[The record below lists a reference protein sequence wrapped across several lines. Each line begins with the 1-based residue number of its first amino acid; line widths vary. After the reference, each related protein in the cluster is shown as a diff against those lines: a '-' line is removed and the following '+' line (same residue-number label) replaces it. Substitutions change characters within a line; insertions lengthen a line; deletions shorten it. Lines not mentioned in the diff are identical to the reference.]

1 MTHKSIIIG
10 SAPTSPGV
18 YLMKNAKG
26 RVLYVGKA
34 KNLKKRVTSYFT
46 GSSSSDRYQI
56 QHLLNDVSNIE
67 YIVTQNERDA
77 LILENS
83 LIKKYK
89 PKFNV
94 QFKDDKTYYSLKLDI
109 NEKYPRLFFTR
120 RVVDDGALYFGP
132 FTSSSSLKKTKK
144 FFHKLFP
151 LRDCTNSKFKR
162 HSNRP
167 CINYNMKLCAGPCAK
182 KVSDN
187 DYLSLAMQAKLYLR
201 GKFKEILKLIENSM
215 KNAAADLRFEEAAIY
230 RNQLSFLKMHIDQK
244 GLIDS
249 KTKDIDVIGIYREG
263 YSTSIV
269 VLYFRNGSIMDKSDH
284 FFENSFGDSA
294 QILEEFIYRYY
305 LGSKSYPKEICINLK
320 LNNSNFIKQW
330 LREKSGRAINLFYPV
345 RGRKV
350 DLTNLANENAKA
362 CFLKNFHDQNNF
374 QTLLNN
380 LSKKLSLNNTP
391 ETIECYDIS
400 NIQGTN
406 SVASSI
412 RFEDGKALKRRYRRY
427 KIKTISGANDFAMI
441 GEVISRRLQRKSQ
454 KGWDLPDLFLID
466 GGIGQLN
473 SALSAAAQ
481 NGSTEQVDIVAIAKA
496 RNPNETDKIF
506 IPYNSKALTF
516 KKNSKEILYLMKIR
530 DEAHRFAVD
539 YHKKLRKKSF
549 IKSAFQSIPM
559 VGVKRKKILQK
570 KYRTINN
577 LKNVSAQEL
586 ASIDGFNTK
595 VAESIKNYISSA
607 NL

>member
-1 MTHKSIIIG
+1 MTHKSNIIG

-215 KNAAADLRFEEAAIY
+215 KNAAVDLRFE
-230 RNQLSFLKMHIDQK
+230 
-244 GLIDS
+244 
-249 KTKDIDVIGIYREG
+249 
-263 YSTSIV
+263 
-269 VLYFRNGSIMDKSDH
+269 GSG
-284 FFENSFGDSA
+284 F
-294 QILEEFIYRYY
+294 
-305 LGSKSYPKEICINLK
+305 
-320 LNNSNFIKQW
+320 
-330 LREKSGRAINLFYPV
+330 
-345 RGRKV
+345 
-350 DLTNLANENAKA
+350 
-362 CFLKNFHDQNNF
+362 
-374 QTLLNN
+374 
-380 LSKKLSLNNTP
+380 
-391 ETIECYDIS
+391 
-400 NIQGTN
+400 
-406 SVASSI
+406 
-412 RFEDGKALKRRYRRY
+412 
-427 KIKTISGANDFAMI
+427 
-441 GEVISRRLQRKSQ
+441 
-454 KGWDLPDLFLID
+454 
-466 GGIGQLN
+466 
-473 SALSAAAQ
+473 
-481 NGSTEQVDIVAIAKA
+481 
-496 RNPNETDKIF
+496 
-506 IPYNSKALTF
+506 
-516 KKNSKEILYLMKIR
+516 
-530 DEAHRFAVD
+530 
-539 YHKKLRKKSF
+539 
-549 IKSAFQSIPM
+549 
-559 VGVKRKKILQK
+559 LQK
-570 KYRTINN
+570 PVKF
-577 LKNVSAQEL
+577 S
-586 ASIDGFNTK
+586 
-595 VAESIKNYISSA
+595 
-607 NL
+607 